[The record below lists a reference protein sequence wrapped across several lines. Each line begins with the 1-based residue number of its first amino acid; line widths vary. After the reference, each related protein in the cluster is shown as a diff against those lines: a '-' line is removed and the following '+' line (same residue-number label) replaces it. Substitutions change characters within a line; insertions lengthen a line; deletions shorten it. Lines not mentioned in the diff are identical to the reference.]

1 MSGNTIVNGAPM
13 VIEQGTQDLSTRQLP
28 REAESIPQH
37 LPKWFTFAQKGSAK
51 KPHLVVGAELGRIFG
66 TETFNERGKY
76 CTHVTP
82 FILAAN
88 AAGNASMIQ
97 RVIPADAGPEASIV
111 AWLDVLS
118 TMVDDY
124 ERNSDGSLK
133 ADALGQ
139 PIVSGQIQGYKV
151 KWVVTH
157 YADELQAQQY
167 GRLTQTAGDQV
178 NSTTGTQSTRYPMFE
193 VRASAKGEGYNL
205 SGMRLWAPTTK
216 SVSAMP
222 TKMMSQDKAYPYF
235 VSVVRKS
242 TPTATPKAVES
253 LFGEQKIMVTFK
265 QETIDP
271 LTTKRLYVGE
281 NFIQS
286 YENLTDLRYP
296 ELQGD
301 FGSMHVYNDNIETV
315 LALFQAAEVPYLTNA
330 SDFTS
335 DVADKHL
342 FNFVSGTSSQG
353 VPYHSF
359 VFVDSVNTVRFTEFT
374 NVFADGGSDGT
385 MNNEVFSQLVIAEME
400 RYLDPN
406 DEVQEVAVNVESV
419 IYDSGF
425 SLEAKYALC
434 GFIGVRKDTFVH
446 LGTYTAGEAEL
457 TASEDHSMAISLRT
471 RLQMYPES
479 DYFGTPVMRGLVT
492 GRSAKIRNSMYTKPL
507 PMTYE
512 VLKKSAAYM
521 GAANGAWKNGSNF
534 DAAPGSIID
543 SMTDISVTWVPASV
557 RNRNWDAGLNWVQA
571 YDRRSYFFPALKT
584 VYDDDTSVLNSY
596 TVAMAICQLNKIAHA
611 AWREFTGD
619 DHRTN
624 AQFAEDVEAFVARKI
639 KDKFDGRYV
648 IIPRVQFTD
657 MDLLRGFSW
666 TLVSQ
671 IYAPNMRTVMT
682 TSTQA
687 FRLSDLEA

>member
-37 LPKWFTFAQKGSAK
+37 LPKWFTFAQKGNPK
-51 KPHLVVGAELGRIFG
+51 KPHLVVGAELGRTFG
-66 TETFNERGKY
+66 TETFNLRGKY
-76 CTHVTP
+76 CTHATP

-88 AAGNASMIQ
+88 AEGNASMVQ
-97 RVIPADAGPEASIV
+97 RVVPPDAGPEASIV
-111 AWLDVLS
+111 VWLDVLA
-118 TMVDDY
+118 TQVDDY
-124 ERNSDGSLK
+124 ERNADGSIK
-133 ADALGQ
+133 TNPLGE
-139 PIVSGQIQGYKV
+139 PIVVGQIPGHKV
-151 KWVVTH
+151 KWVVSH
-157 YADELQAQQY
+157 YADALQAQQY
-167 GRLTQTAGDQV
+167 GQLTQSAGDQV
-178 NSTTGTQSTRYPMFE
+178 DSVTATQSVRYPIFE
-193 VRASAKGEGYNL
+193 KRASSQGEGYNL
-205 SGMRLWAPTTK
+205 SGIRLWAPTTK
-216 SVSAMP
+216 SVSSMP
-222 TKMMSQDKAYPYF
+222 TKMMAQDKAYPYF
-235 VSVVRKS
+235 VSVIRKS
-242 TPTATPKAVES
+242 TATATPKAVET
-253 LFGEQKIMVTFK
+253 LFGEQKVMVTFK
-265 QETIDP
+265 QETEDP
-271 LTTKRLYVGE
+271 LTTKRLYIGE
-281 NFIQS
+281 NFIQA

-301 FGSMHVYNDNIETV
+301 FGSMHVYNENIETV
-315 LALFQAAEVPYLTNA
+315 LGLFQATEVPFLNSS

-335 DVADKHL
+335 NPEDKHL
-342 FNFVSGTSSQG
+342 FNFVSGTTSQG

-359 VFVDSVNTVRFTEFT
+359 VFVDSVNTVRFTEYT
-374 NVFADGGSDGT
+374 NVFAAGGSDGT
-385 MNNEVFSQLVIAEME
+385 MTEAVFADLVIAEME

-406 DEVQEVAVNVESV
+406 DSIQEVAVNVESV

-425 SLEAKYALC
+425 PLAAKYALC
-434 GFIGVRKDTFVH
+434 GFIGVRKDTFVN
-446 LGTYTAGEAEL
+446 LGTYTSGEPEL
-457 TASEDHSMAISLRT
+457 DASEDHSVAIALRT

-479 DYFGTPVMRGLVT
+479 DYFGTPVMRGLIT
-492 GRSAKIRNSMYTKPL
+492 GRSAKIRNSLYTKPL

-512 VLKKSAAYM
+512 VLKKSCAYM

-543 SMTDISVTWVPASV
+543 SMTDISITWVPASV

-611 AWREFTGD
+611 AWREFSGD

-624 AQFAEDVEAFVARKI
+624 AQFAEDVEAFVAKKI

-648 IIPRVQFTD
+648 IIPQVQFTD

-666 TLVSQ
+666 TLVSK
-671 IYAPNMRTVMT
+671 IYANNMRTVMT

-687 FRLSDLEA
+687 FRMSDLEA

>member
-37 LPKWFTFAQKGSAK
+37 LPKWFTFAQKGNPK
-51 KPHLVVGAELGRIFG
+51 KAHLVVGAELGRIFG

-76 CTHVTP
+76 CTHATP

-88 AAGNASMIQ
+88 AAGNASMIK

-111 AWLDVLS
+111 AWLDVLA
-118 TMVDDY
+118 TQVDDY

-139 PIVSGQIQGYKV
+139 PIIAGQIPGYKV

-157 YADELQAQQY
+157 YSDKLQAQQY
-167 GRLTQTAGDQV
+167 GALTQTAGDQV
-178 NSTTGTQSTRYPMFE
+178 NATNGTQSVRYPIFE
-193 VRASAKGEGYNL
+193 KRASAQGEGYNL
-205 SGMRLWAPTTK
+205 SGIRLWAPTTK
-216 SVSAMP
+216 SVSSMP
-222 TKMMSQDKAYPYF
+222 TKMMSQQKAYPYF

-242 TPTATPKAVES
+242 TPTATPKVVES

-265 QETIDP
+265 EETIDP
-271 LTTKRLYVGE
+271 LTTKRLYIGE
-281 NFIQS
+281 NFVQA

-301 FGSMHVYNDNIETV
+301 FGSMHVYNENIETV
-315 LALFQAAEVPYLTNA
+315 LGLFQAAEVPYLNST

-335 DVADKHL
+335 DPAEKHL
-342 FNFVSGTSSQG
+342 FNFVSGTNSQG

-359 VFVDSVNTVRFTEFT
+359 VFVDSVNTVRFSEYT

-385 MNNEVFSQLVIAEME
+385 MTNEVFSELVIAEME

-406 DEVQEVAVNVESV
+406 DEVQEIAVNVESV

-446 LGTYTAGEAEL
+446 LGTYIAGEPEL
-457 TASEDHSMAISLRT
+457 TASEDHSMAVSLRT

-479 DYFGTPVMRGLVT
+479 DYYGTPVMRGLVT
-492 GRSAKIRNSMYTKPL
+492 GRSAKIRNSLHNKPL

-521 GAANGAWKNGSNF
+521 GAANGAWTNGSNF

-557 RNRNWDAGLNWVQA
+557 RNRNWDAGLNWVQS